1 VAGGL
6 DPAGHT
12 ANGVMSIRLPR
23 PVHAALLA
31 EAKAE
36 GVGLNQLRPSKLVAQ
51 LRAVTRF

>member
-1 VAGGL
+1 
-6 DPAGHT
+6 
-12 ANGVMSIRLPR
+12 MSIRLPR